1 MYKNRIYRQIAA
13 DCTKAYWSSI
23 LFYALQLI
31 VSQVAVAYSA
41 RMLGV
46 FSADILNNEMQKG
59 LGCLWDFNLRGN
71 FGDAAARMLDFLANC

>member
-46 FSADILNNEMQKG
+46 
-59 LGCLWDFNLRGN
+59 LGIHFK
-71 FGDAAARMLDFLANC
+71 

>member
-31 VSQVAVAYSA
+31 VSGCGRVFREDAGRV
-41 RMLGV
+41 LGIH
-46 FSADILNNEMQKG
+46 FK
-59 LGCLWDFNLRGN
+59 
-71 FGDAAARMLDFLANC
+71 